1 MSHPGLRIF
10 HTFIILNYSCAFP
23 ARGDLKEIFYNLTGG
38 HESED
43 RKKIK
48 GNQVIYSTFQDEK
61 GVVIKNDKCI
71 SNTLPIDPTHTYTDV
86 SKDKC

>member
-23 ARGDLKEIFYNLTGG
+23 ARGDLKEIFYNLTGR

>member
-1 MSHPGLRIF
+1 MCL
-10 HTFIILNYSCAFP
+10 L
-23 ARGDLKEIFYNLTGG
+23 ARGDLKEIFYNLTGR

-48 GNQVIYSTFQDEK
+48 GNQVIYRTSKMKK
-61 GVVIKNDKCI
+61 GLYLKMICI

-86 SKDKC
+86 SKDKCQL

>member
-1 MSHPGLRIF
+1 MNHPRLKII
-10 HTFIILNYSCAFP
+10 HIHYILNYSRVFP
-23 ARGDLKEIFYNLTGG
+23 ARGDLKEIFYNLTGR

-71 SNTLPIDPTHTYTDV
+71 SNTLPIVYLPTF
-86 SKDKC
+86 SEM

>member
-10 HTFIILNYSCAFP
+10 QTFIILNYSCAFP

-48 GNQVIYSTFQDEK
+48 GNQVIYSTSKMKK
-61 GVVIKNDKCI
+61 G
-71 SNTLPIDPTHTYTDV
+71 L
-86 SKDKC
+86 

>member
-1 MSHPGLRIF
+1 MKREFDVAHHESP
-10 HTFIILNYSCAFP
+10 TAYSCAFP

-48 GNQVIYSTFQDEK
+48 GNQVIYSTSKMKK
-61 GVVIKNDKCI
+61 G
-71 SNTLPIDPTHTYTDV
+71 L
-86 SKDKC
+86 